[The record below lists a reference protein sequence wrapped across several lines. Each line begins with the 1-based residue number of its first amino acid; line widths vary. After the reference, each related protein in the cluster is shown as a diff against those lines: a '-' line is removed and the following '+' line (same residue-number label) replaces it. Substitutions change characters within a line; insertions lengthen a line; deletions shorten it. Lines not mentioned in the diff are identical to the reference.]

1 MNAEDFDK
9 ELNGSIRSIELS
21 VVGKGQDDH
30 FKVRVLLELII
41 SQLGLNIRVTFLWVV
56 FLQSGSVNTR

>member
-30 FKVRVLLELII
+30 FKVRVLLELNI